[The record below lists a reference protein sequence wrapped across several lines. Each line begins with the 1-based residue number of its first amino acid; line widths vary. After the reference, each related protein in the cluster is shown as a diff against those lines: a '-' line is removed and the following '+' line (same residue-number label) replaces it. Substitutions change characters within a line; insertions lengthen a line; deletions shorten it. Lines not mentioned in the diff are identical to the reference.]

1 MKIEKKPFNT
11 LNESQLHHTL
21 KVYFSAQKENSKM
34 EVPYK
39 QWICDIETQNQ
50 GIIEIQTGG
59 LTPLKAKI
67 KEAIKDKRNIT
78 VVTPIITEKKIE
90 VYTKDGI
97 LISKR
102 KSPKKENLFDVLK
115 KLTAI
120 YDLLLSRYLTI
131 IFIEV
136 KITEQRVQT
145 EDKIQL
151 QNKSRHFMKNWYKSG
166 KELSEIGNQY
176 QFHGK
181 SSYLRLLPSLP
192 AEFSS
197 LELQEAL
204 NTKDYPINAKKQAN
218 LILWLYSRMNLIFL
232 TEKKGRR
239 LYYRLNKK

>member
-1 MKIEKKPFNT
+1 MNKEKRPFNT

-21 KVYFSAQKENSKM
+21 KVYFSAQNENSKM
-34 EVPYK
+34 EIPYK
-39 QWICDIETQNQ
+39 QWICDIETQDQ

-59 LTPLKAKI
+59 FSPLKAKI

-90 VYTKDGI
+90 VYTKEGN

-102 KSPKKENLFDVLK
+102 KSPKKESIYDVLK

-120 YDLLLSRYLTI
+120 YDLLLSRYFTI

-136 KITEQRVQT
+136 KTTEQRIQT
-145 EDKIQL
+145 EEKIQL
-151 QNKSRHFMKNWYKSG
+151 QNKSRHFKKNWYKAG

-181 SSYLRLLPSLP
+181 SSYLKLLPSLP

-197 LELQEAL
+197 LELKEAL
-204 NTKDYPINAKKQAN
+204 SSKEFPANAKKQAN
-218 LILWLYSRMNLIFL
+218 LILWLYSRMKLISF
-232 TEKKGRR
+232 TEKKDRR
-239 LYYRLNKK
+239 MYYRLNKK

>member
-1 MKIEKKPFNT
+1 
-11 LNESQLHHTL
+11 
-21 KVYFSAQKENSKM
+21 M

-39 QWICDIETQNQ
+39 QWICDIETQDQ

-97 LISKR
+97 IISKR

-204 NTKDYPINAKKQAN
+204 NTKDYPTNAKKQAN

-232 TEKKGRR
+232 TEKKGQR

>member
-1 MKIEKKPFNT
+1 MNKEKRPFNT

-21 KVYFSAQKENSKM
+21 KVYFSAQNENSKM
-34 EVPYK
+34 EIPYK
-39 QWICDIETQNQ
+39 QWICDIETQDH

-59 LTPLKAKI
+59 FSPLKAKI

-90 VYTKDGI
+90 VYTKEGN

-136 KITEQRVQT
+136 KTTEQRIQT
-145 EDKIQL
+145 EEKIQL
-151 QNKSRHFMKNWYKSG
+151 QNKSRHFKKNWYKSG

-181 SSYLRLLPSLP
+181 SSYLKLLPSLP

-197 LELQEAL
+197 LELKEAL
-204 NTKDYPINAKKQAN
+204 SSKEFPANAKKQAN
-218 LILWLYSRMNLIFL
+218 LILWLYSRMKLISF
-232 TEKKGRR
+232 TEKKDRR
-239 LYYRLNKK
+239 MYYRLNIK

>member
-1 MKIEKKPFNT
+1 M
-11 LNESQLHHTL
+11 
-21 KVYFSAQKENSKM
+21 
-34 EVPYK
+34 
-39 QWICDIETQNQ
+39 
-50 GIIEIQTGG
+50 
-59 LTPLKAKI
+59 
-67 KEAIKDKRNIT
+67 
-78 VVTPIITEKKIE
+78 
-90 VYTKDGI
+90 
-97 LISKR
+97 
-102 KSPKKENLFDVLK
+102 
-115 KLTAI
+115 
-120 YDLLLSRYLTI
+120 

-151 QNKSRHFMKNWYKSG
+151 RNKSRHFMKNWYKSG

-176 QFHGK
+176 QIHGK

-204 NTKDYPINAKKQAN
+204 NTKDYPTNAKKQAN

-239 LYYRLNKK
+239 LYYRLNKKFSQYKYYFFVIFFLAYNIKKRQFVENSTIMPLLTHIYKKFLLQ